1 MDSGNGEDD
10 RIEKRESVGS
20 SAETRKPKEIRSRN
34 NRVERKEP
42 VKKEWGS
49 SSSRVSAALG
59 KVSLSQSLSFPSR
72 HSDIMKRSIEIYPTD
87 SDVRL
92 SQKNSSKVESRV
104 SQASS
109 TRTRTNSLPKKPFPG
124 VKLSRNG
131 TATNSVS
138 DENLAFSFRLEERAE
153 RRKEFFSKIEQK
165 VQAKEVEKNDM
176 QAKSKVNIYSETV
189 SLFYDE
195 DDDDGDEQENQEA
208 EIKQLRKSLTFR
220 ATPMPSFYNEP
231 PPKVELKKIPT
242 TRPKSPKLGRQK
254 GSGSGSECGSPC
266 RSPRSPLASK
276 DKVEKSPLSKSSL
289 SRAIMPAQLQVEG

>member
-1 MDSGNGEDD
+1 MESGNGAGVEDD
-10 RIEKRESVGS
+10 RIEKRESIGS
-20 SAETRKPKEIRSRN
+20 SAETRKPKEMRSRN
-34 NRVERKEP
+34 NRVEKKEP
-42 VKKEWGS
+42 LTKKEWG

-59 KVSLSQSLSFPSR
+59 KASLSQSLTFPSR

-124 VKLSRNG
+124 VKLSRH
-131 TATNSVS
+131 SVS
-138 DENLAFSFRLEERAE
+138 DENLTFSFRSEERAE

-165 VQAKEVEKNDM
+165 VQAMEVEKNDM
-176 QAKSKVNIYSETV
+176 QAKSK
-189 SLFYDE
+189 
-195 DDDDGDEQENQEA
+195 ENQEA

-220 ATPMPSFYNEP
+220 ATPMPSFYKEP

-276 DKVEKSPLSKSSL
+276 DKVEKSPLSKSLL

>member
-1 MDSGNGEDD
+1 MESGNGAGVEDD
-10 RIEKRESVGS
+10 MIEKRESAGS
-20 SAETRKPKEIRSRN
+20 SAETRKPKEIRSSRN
-34 NRVERKEP
+34 SRVEKKEP
-42 VKKEWGS
+42 LMKKEWG

-59 KVSLSQSLSFPSR
+59 KASLSQSLSFPSR

-131 TATNSVS
+131 TASHSVS
-138 DENLAFSFRLEERAE
+138 DENLTFSFRSEERAE

-176 QAKSKVNIYSETV
+176 QAKSK
-189 SLFYDE
+189 
-195 DDDDGDEQENQEA
+195 ENEEA
-208 EIKQLRKSLTFR
+208 EMKQLRKSLTFR
-220 ATPMPSFYNEP
+220 ATPMPSFYKEP

-254 GSGSGSECGSPC
+254 GSGSESECGSPC
-266 RSPRSPLASK
+266 RSPRSPLA
-276 DKVEKSPLSKSSL
+276 KVEKSPLSKSSL

>member
-1 MDSGNGEDD
+1 MESGNGAGVEDD
-10 RIEKRESVGS
+10 RIEKRESIGS
-20 SAETRKPKEIRSRN
+20 SAETRKPKEIRSSRN
-34 NRVERKEP
+34 NRVEKKEAL
-42 VKKEWGS
+42 VKKEWG

-59 KVSLSQSLSFPSR
+59 KASLSQSLSFPSR

-124 VKLSRNG
+124 VKLSRN
-131 TATNSVS
+131 SVC
-138 DENLAFSFRLEERAE
+138 DENLTFSFRSEERAE

-176 QAKSKVNIYSETV
+176 QAKSKES
-189 SLFYDE
+189 
-195 DDDDGDEQENQEA
+195 QEA

-220 ATPMPSFYNEP
+220 ATPMPSFYKEP

>member
-176 QAKSKVNIYSETV
+176 QAKSK
-189 SLFYDE
+189 
-195 DDDDGDEQENQEA
+195 ENQEA